1 MKLTVLVENTCS
13 RPALA
18 GEHGLSLYL
27 ETRSHRILFDAGTT
41 DLFEQNARALG
52 VDLEQVD
59 LAVLSHGHRDHGGG
73 MVRFMELNRKARLYL
88 RPQALEP
95 HFSQKT
101 QGLAQVG
108 VEADRLPRERLVLT
122 GDLERID
129 EELTLFARVEG
140 RRFWSDSNSNLMKE
154 EAGALVPD
162 DFAHE
167 QDLIVTEGEK
177 KILIAGCS
185 HNGVANILDRY
196 HQLTG
201 GWPDVVVGGF
211 HLLSPGTGRSVPA
224 DQVRQ
229 LGEYLAGLPCRYLTG
244 HCTGPEA
251 YDVLKEV
258 LGDRLEALTTGGVW
272 EL

>member
-1 MKLTVLVENTCS
+1 MKLTVLVENTCAL
-13 RPALA
+13 PGLA

-27 ETRSHRILFDAGTT
+27 ETDRHKVLFDAGTT
-41 DLFEQNARALG
+41 DLFEKNARALG
-52 VDLEQVD
+52 VDLAEVD
-59 LAVLSHGHRDHGGG
+59 LAILSHGHRDHGGG
-73 MVRFMELNRKARLYL
+73 MVRFLELNQKARLYL

-95 HFSQKT
+95 HFSQKP
-101 QGLAQVG
+101 QGLTQAG
-108 VEADRLPRERLVLT
+108 VEADQLPRERLVFT
-122 GDLERID
+122 GDEEKID
-129 EELTLFARVEG
+129 GELTLFSRVEG

-162 DFAHE
+162 DFTHE
-167 QDLIVTEGEK
+167 QDLIVTQGEK

-201 GWPDVVVGGF
+201 GWPEVVVGGF

-224 DQVRQ
+224 AQVRQ

-244 HCTGPEA
+244 HCTGAEA
-251 YDVLKEV
+251 YGVLKEV

>member
-1 MKLTVLVENTCS
+1 
-13 RPALA
+13 
-18 GEHGLSLYL
+18 
-27 ETRSHRILFDAGTT
+27 
-41 DLFEQNARALG
+41 
-52 VDLEQVD
+52 
-59 LAVLSHGHRDHGGG
+59 

-108 VEADRLPRERLVLT
+108 VEADRLPRERMVLT
-122 GDLERID
+122 GDLEQID
-129 EELTLFARVEG
+129 GELTLFARVEG

-154 EAGALVPD
+154 EAGTLVPD
-162 DFAHE
+162 DFTHE

-229 LGEYLAGLPCRYLTG
+229 LGEYLASLPCRYLTG

-251 YDVLKEV
+251 YNVLKEV